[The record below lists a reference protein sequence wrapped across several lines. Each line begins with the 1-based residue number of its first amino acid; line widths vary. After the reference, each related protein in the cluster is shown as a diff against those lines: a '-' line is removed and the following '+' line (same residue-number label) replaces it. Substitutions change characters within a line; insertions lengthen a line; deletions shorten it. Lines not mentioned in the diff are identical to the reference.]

1 MKNRREHCAKVSK
14 EKKHKHQLCADAGK
28 KSKGDLLVIWHQI
41 LNIQNCCPQQS
52 GRLGMKGP
60 VPEAW
65 HNSTISPQENVN
77 YVTDNVG
84 TAGSQVSCEVHG
96 TTHREFLESFF
107 F

>member
-1 MKNRREHCAKVSK
+1 
-14 EKKHKHQLCADAGK
+14 
-28 KSKGDLLVIWHQI
+28 
-41 LNIQNCCPQQS
+41 
-52 GRLGMKGP
+52 MKGP

-65 HNSTISPQENVN
+65 HTSTISPQENVN

-107 F
+107 FPKWRSLGNLSGLNLYVIAAANCKE